1 MSQVM
6 IIARMQPDHAP
17 AVSEIFARSDATDMP
32 HRIGV
37 VDRSLYRFHELYVH
51 VINFDRPVAE
61 AMALAQQLPA
71 FQTVSDQ
78 LRPFISPYAPDWRS
92 PRDAMADRF
101 YTWTSDVGSVDR
113 LRS

>member
-1 MSQVM
+1 MRRRSRRSSL
-6 IIARMQPDHAP
+6 ARTPP
-17 AVSEIFARSDATDMP
+17 TCPIGS
-32 HRIGV
+32 GV

-61 AMALAQQLPA
+61 AMTLAQQLPA
-71 FQTVSDQ
+71 FQSVSDQ

-101 YTWTSDVGSVDR
+101 YTWISDVGSLPVDR